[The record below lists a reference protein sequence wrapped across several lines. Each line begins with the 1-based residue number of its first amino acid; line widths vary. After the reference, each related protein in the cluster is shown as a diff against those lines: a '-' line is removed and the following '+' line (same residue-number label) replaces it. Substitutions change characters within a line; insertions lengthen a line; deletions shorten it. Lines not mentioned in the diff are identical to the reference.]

1 MQCSKDAVT
10 RGNYF
15 RLCEWAL
22 VPICRKRA
30 ASAAASEGRLAAAA
44 SNNPF
49 AAGKTDTTLSATA
62 DEPDIQAEAAAMAIL
77 AAERLA
83 QLLDYNA
90 ERLGPRAGLKVGNG
104 LVLRGASA
112 VFPVCGPCRG
122 KSYLVFWHV
131 QEIAGSLMGLLYA
144 AASSN

>member
-1 MQCSKDAVT
+1 MQCSKDTVT
-10 RGNYF
+10 REKYF
-15 RLCEWAL
+15 RLYEWAL

-30 ASAAASEGRLAAAA
+30 AGTAASEGRLEAAT

-62 DEPDIQAEAAAMAIL
+62 DEPDILAEAAAMAIL

-90 ERLGPRAGLKVGNG
+90 ERLGARAGLKVGHG
-104 LVLRGASA
+104 LLLYGASA
-112 VFPVCGPCRG
+112 VFAVCAPCR
-122 KSYLVFWHV
+122 
-131 QEIAGSLMGLLYA
+131 EIRTSCSGMCRRLQA
-144 AASSN
+144 A

>member
-1 MQCSKDAVT
+1 
-10 RGNYF
+10 
-15 RLCEWAL
+15 
-22 VPICRKRA
+22 
-30 ASAAASEGRLAAAA
+30 
-44 SNNPF
+44 
-49 AAGKTDTTLSATA
+49 
-62 DEPDIQAEAAAMAIL
+62 MAIL

>member
-10 RGNYF
+10 REKYF
-15 RLCEWAL
+15 RLHQWAL
-22 VPICRKRA
+22 VPFCRKRA
-30 ASAAASEGRLAAAA
+30 AGTAASEGRLEAAT

-62 DEPDIQAEAAAMAIL
+62 DKPDILAEAAAMAIL

-90 ERLGPRAGLKVGNG
+90 ERLGPRAGLKVGHG
-104 LVLRGASA
+104 LLLYGASA
-112 VFPVCGPCRG
+112 VYAVCGPCRG
-122 KSYLVFWHV
+122 NLVSFSGMCRRL
-131 QEIAGSLMGLLYA
+131 QA
-144 AASSN
+144 A

>member
-1 MQCSKDAVT
+1 MQGFAPGRTACAVLKGCSDKREVL
-10 RGNYF
+10 
-15 RLCEWAL
+15 RLHQWAL

-30 ASAAASEGRLAAAA
+30 AGTAASEGRLEAAT

-62 DEPDIQAEAAAMAIL
+62 DEPDILAEAAAMAIL

-90 ERLGPRAGLKVGNG
+90 ERLGPRAGLKVGHG
-104 LVLRGASA
+104 LLLYGASA
-112 VFPVCGPCRG
+112 VFAVCGPCRG
-122 KSYLVFWHV
+122 NFISCSGMCRTL
-131 QEIAGSLMGLLYA
+131 QA
-144 AASSN
+144 A